1 MNQFDIYRIPNTQSS
16 EIVEEYKLGRCSMNN
31 PLFYEGIKKLYD
43 ANVSI
48 LNEMREDIYYE
59 ERILIE
65 ALNFLQYLMCFQK
78 KPENAWL
85 DYYRKML
92 SEFHSH
98 GQLKYKQVIY
108 TPKNYITK
116 EDAVIIEMLN
126 GVKLHYKTAK
136 ELMQDIG
143 KSRAELVMRGVKKR
157 EFENENPKNND
168 WKKVDF
174 AYILS
179 LLL

>member
-16 EIVEEYKLGRCSMNN
+16 EIVEEYRLSRSIMNN
-31 PLFYEGIKKLYD
+31 PQFYEGIKKLYD
-43 ANVSI
+43 ANVAI

-78 KPENAWL
+78 KPVIAWF

-92 SEFHSH
+92 ECFHTH
-98 GQLKYKQVIY
+98 GQLKYKQIIY

-116 EDAVIIEMLN
+116 QDALIIEMLD

-136 ELMQDIG
+136 ELTQDIG
-143 KSRAELVMRGVKKR
+143 KSRAELIMRGVKKG
-157 EFENENPKNND
+157 ELENTDPKNND